1 MSLAAVTV
9 KLPPYWPSDPQVWF
23 IQAEVQFAL
32 RGITQQ
38 KTMFDYIVAGL
49 SSDVA
54 AEVRDLLLKPP
65 EEEPYNKL
73 KAALL
78 KRTGISEQRRLQQ
91 LLQGEELG
99 DRRPTQL
106 LRKMRQLL
114 GDKTPTAVDDVL
126 FRELFLQR
134 LPTTVR
140 MVLASSP
147 PATSMDE
154 LASLADRVMETQL
167 VANPTVSTVNST
179 TSAELVQLQ
188 EEVQHLKQ
196 SLNAKRNPPLSRS
209 SRGRLTSPPSSQRQS
224 DICWYH
230 QKFGDAARKCRA
242 PCTKS
247 GNTLA
252 SH

>member
-1 MSLAAVTV
+1 M
-9 KLPPYWPSDPQVWF
+9 
-23 IQAEVQFAL
+23 
-32 RGITQQ
+32 QQ
-38 KTMFDYIVAGL
+38 KTMFNCIVAGL
-49 SSDVA
+49 SSDVTV
-54 AEVRDLLLKPP
+54 EVCNLLLKPP
-65 EEEPYNKL
+65 KEEPYNKL
-73 KAALL
+73 EAALL
-78 KRTGISEQRRLQQ
+78 KHMGMSEQWRLQQ

-106 LRKMRQLL
+106 LCKMRQLL

-126 FRELFLQR
+126 FRELFLQC

-147 PATSMDE
+147 LATSMDE
-154 LASLADRVMETQL
+154 LASLADCVMETQL

-196 SLNAKRNPPLSRS
+196 SLNAKRNPPLSCS
-209 SRGRLTSPPSSQRQS
+209 SRGCLTSPPTSQRQS

-230 QKFGDAARKCRA
+230 QKFRDAARKCRA
-242 PCTKS
+242 PCTKL